1 MAIAEPNKAQQFP
14 FQTLGILLFRW
25 ILLLRSYKVRNFTSF
40 TVYATIYGGFPFSYN
55 YKEEIDHFTLDVL
68 KMSDT

>member
-40 TVYATIYGGFPFSYN
+40 TVYATIFLQFTAAF
-55 YKEEIDHFTLDVL
+55 HFLITT
-68 KMSDT
+68 KRK